1 MSQYLNQAAAEDVSS
16 ILTTHVKYMW
26 KGKKTLLIYLFF
38 FNRYVMP
45 LSFIVNLVAYTLQS
59 WEQDSCER
67 YVRYEGVMTAVGIEV
82 AGLMMLIRVYTLYNK
97 SRWVTGGVAFI
108 LFVETVMNIYLLV
121 HAGACS
127 MIFNGSHFAAS
138 TSAWLPLLYET
149 IVFKLTLFK
158 TLVTLKSGDSEYL
171 VRRMFRDGLIYY
183 AAICAVNLTL
193 TVMIT
198 SAPVGVRNVTAQLE
212 LLSHHYDLK
221 SHFSLT
227 NLQISMMSRIT
238 LSLKP
243 PRAHKSI
250 GASEGAN
257 DYDEEDDEDDED
269 VDEDEG
275 VKIRRR
281 HSSFSS
287 VRSRGKRPST
297 QSMSSPALG
306 TIYSEPAS
314 GIQTPEGE
322 DVHLPSNLHAA
333 ALREILE
340 LRRLD
345 PVADRKTRHTA
356 SGVDV

>member
-1 MSQYLNQAAAEDVSS
+1 
-16 ILTTHVKYMW
+16 
-26 KGKKTLLIYLFF
+26 
-38 FNRYVMP
+38 
-45 LSFIVNLVAYTLQS
+45 
-59 WEQDSCER
+59 
-67 YVRYEGVMTAVGIEV
+67 
-82 AGLMMLIRVYTLYNK
+82 
-97 SRWVTGGVAFI
+97 
-108 LFVETVMNIYLLV
+108 
-121 HAGACS
+121 

-138 TSAWLPLLYET
+138 ASAWLPLLYET

-158 TLVTLKSGDSEYL
+158 TLETLGSGDSGYL
-171 VRRMFRDGLIYY
+171 VRRMFQDGLVYY

-198 SAPVGVRNVTAQLE
+198 SAPVGIQNVTAQLE
-212 LLSHHYDLK
+212 LL
-221 SHFSLT
+221 LT
-227 NLQISMMSRIT
+227 ISMMSRIT
-238 LSLKP
+238 LSLKQ
-243 PRAHKSI
+243 RAHESI
-250 GASEGAN
+250 GASEGAY
-257 DYDEEDDEDDED
+257 DYDKEDDEDEDED
-269 VDEDEG
+269 VT
-275 VKIRRR
+275 IRRR

-297 QSMSSPALG
+297 QSLSSPALE

-345 PVADRKTRHTA
+345 PVAGRKTRHTA